1 MDIKQA
7 VKEDDVEYLLLN
19 LENDQ
24 KYCLTDDPLFLAI
37 KHNKHDTIRF
47 LFEENYHLYGTKETQ
62 EELLYL
68 LSRKGNNEFLM
79 KVLSE
84 IPYTQKQLN
93 KALGKSASGGD
104 FMTVRIL
111 INSGAKLNQSSS
123 LIEDAISQ
131 NNVQVAFNL
140 LNFAEDIFYK
150 DQNDDTYIHHAAYSG
165 CNAILLQYLIFRG
178 LDVNM
183 QNKFGHSPMMLAILG
198 VELNGKSDFY
208 ETTNILFQAGADV
221 NLQDNEGNT
230 ALMHACYFENYSMFG
245 EDYLLNFIHFLL
257 SIGAD
262 VHLEN
267 AQGKNALEIAR
278 ERGFYS
284 VVELLIEH
292 INNNNQLIFP
302 YLTLE
307 GSSDSNLHRSYFKD
321 TTFLSDNG
329 YSTKINRMDRWQI
342 LEQRILKQYSIQEVI
357 DKLSCLINRFRAQR
371 NGTERYAYC
380 IAEWEYDVEKLIAF
394 RKMRTYQKR

>member
-24 KYCLTDDPLFLAI
+24 KYCLTDDPLLLAV
-37 KHNKHDTIRF
+37 KHNKQDTIRF
-47 LFEENYHLYGTKETQ
+47 LFEENYHLNSTEETQ

-79 KVLSE
+79 KVLRE
-84 IPYTQKQLN
+84 ITYTPYQLN

-111 INSGAKLNQSSS
+111 INSGAQLNQNSS

-140 LNFAEDIFYK
+140 LTFADDIFYK
-150 DQNDDTYIHHAAYSG
+150 DQNDDSYIHHAAYSG
-165 CNAILLQYLIFRG
+165 CNPILLQYLIFRG

-183 QNKFGHSPMMLAILG
+183 QNKFGHSPIMLAILG
-198 VELNGKSDFY
+198 VELNGESDFY
-208 ETTNILFQAGADV
+208 ETTKVLYQAGADV
-221 NLQDNEGNT
+221 NLQDVEGYT
-230 ALMHACYFENYSMFG
+230 ALMHACYFENYSMHG
-245 EDYLLNFIHFLL
+245 EEYLLNYIQFLL

-262 VHLEN
+262 IHIKNVE
-267 AQGKNALEIAR
+267 GKNALEIAK

-284 VVELLIEH
+284 AAEILADYL
-292 INNNNQLIFP
+292 NNNQ
-302 YLTLE
+302 E
-307 GSSDSNLHRSYFKD
+307 GIPHITMRSNSESSPQRSHNND
-321 TTFLSDNG
+321 TSFLSENG
-329 YSTKINRMDRWQI
+329 YSTKISRIDRWQI
-342 LEQRILKQYSIQEVI
+342 LEKRILKQYSIQEVI
-357 DKLSCLINRFRAQR
+357 DKLSCIISRFKSQR
-371 NGTERYAYC
+371 NGTERYDYC
-380 IAEWEYDVEKLIAF
+380 IAEWQYDIERLIAF
-394 RKMRTYQKR
+394 RKKCAYQHKE